1 MKIRQQKMY
10 VLKQIYNSYEEYAGK
25 SNLELKIEEVSS
37 KISKDDAEALKKTF
51 EQYKNH
57 FFTMMANT
65 RKVYINLKP
74 NIKNDILDLNL
85 LDIEE
90 L

>member
-1 MKIRQQKMY
+1 MKIRQQKID

-25 SNLELKIEEVSS
+25 SNLESKIIELCT
-37 KISKDDAEALKKTF
+37 KISKNDAEALRNAF
-51 EQYKNH
+51 RQYKNH

-74 NIKNDILDLNL
+74 HIKDDILDLNL
-85 LDIEE
+85 QDIEE